1 MLFVAFETPGEN
13 APELLELIWLIVPDL
28 ASERES
34 LLLK

>member
-1 MLFVAFETPGEN
+1 MLFVATETAEEN
-13 APELLELIWLIVPDL
+13 APELLELIWLIEPGL

>member
-1 MLFVAFETPGEN
+1 MLFVATETAGEN
-13 APELLELIWLIVPDL
+13 APEFLELIWLIELGL